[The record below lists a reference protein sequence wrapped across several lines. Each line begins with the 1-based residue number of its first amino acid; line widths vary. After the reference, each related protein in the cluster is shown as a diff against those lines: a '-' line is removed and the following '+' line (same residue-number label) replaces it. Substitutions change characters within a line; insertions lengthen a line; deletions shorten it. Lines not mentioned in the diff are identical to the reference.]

1 MITACEL
8 EAARRPRSGTPD
20 PRRGH
25 RVIRPRRIIER
36 WGLDPESLPSEESR
50 HASWLELFFDLVFV
64 LALAAV
70 QNRLTDEVPDADE
83 ILRTAGLYV
92 IVWWAWVGQA
102 FYDTR
107 FDPDDLGHRLAVLV
121 GMVGAGI
128 MAVGAKDAPH
138 TLLLPIGYLVVRG
151 TLLALYLRVR
161 GTGTTARR
169 LTTVYFTGFSAGLAF
184 WVASLAV
191 PPRYRPW
198 LWLIGLV
205 VELLTPWLG
214 RRWLIQHPVH
224 PSHLPERIGQF
235 TIILLGVSLT
245 DLIAAVPTRPSPAV
259 AAVAI
264 TAFLIPASVWWVYTT
279 FVTMGLTTSRLSA
292 GLGYATVHGAI
303 GSALLLLG
311 WCLGQAVREVGAGHE
326 DLPHMLRLLLAVS
339 LASWMVGGLA
349 LQRIALGTIPP
360 VRVAIAVV
368 SIGLVGTVSLVPPP
382 IALMPLIALVMIAY
396 AVVVSRLIVRFGKER
411 IET

>member
-1 MITACEL
+1 M
-8 EAARRPRSGTPD
+8 
-20 PRRGH
+20 
-25 RVIRPRRIIER
+25 IRPRRIIQR
-36 WGLDPESLPSEESR
+36 WGLDPESLPGEEEAR

-70 QNRLTDEVPDADE
+70 QNRLTDAVPDVDE
-83 ILRTAGLYV
+83 ILRTAGLFV

-107 FDPDDLGHRLAVLV
+107 FDPDDLGHRLVVLL

-128 MAVGAKDAPH
+128 MAIGVRDAPE

-151 TLLALYLRVR
+151 TLLVLYLRVR
-161 GTGTTARR
+161 GTGATARR
-169 LTTVYFTGFSAGLAF
+169 LTTVYFIGFSAGLVF

-191 PPRYRPW
+191 PARHRPM

-214 RRWLIQHPVH
+214 RRWLVQHPVH

-245 DLIAAVPTRPSPAV
+245 DLIGAVPTRPSPAV
-259 AAVAI
+259 VVVGI

-292 GLGYATVHGAI
+292 GLGYATVQGAI
-303 GSALLLLG
+303 GCTLLLLG
-311 WCLGQAVREVGAGHE
+311 WCLGQAVREVGAGRE
-326 DLPHMLRLLLAVS
+326 DLPQMLRLLLAVS

-349 LQRIALGTIPP
+349 LQRIALGTVPP
-360 VRVAIAVV
+360 LRLGIAAVA
-368 SIGLVGTVSLVPPP
+368 IGLVGAVALVPPP
-382 IALMPLIALVMIAY
+382 LALMPLLAVLMIVY
-396 AVVVSRLIVRFGKER
+396 AAVVSRLIIRFGKER
-411 IET
+411 IEA

>member
-1 MITACEL
+1 M
-8 EAARRPRSGTPD
+8 
-20 PRRGH
+20 
-25 RVIRPRRIIER
+25 IRPRRLIER
-36 WGLDPESLPSEESR
+36 WGLDPKSLPGESEER

-70 QNRLTDEVPDADE
+70 QNRLTDAVPDVDE
-83 ILRTAGLYV
+83 ILRTAGLFV

-107 FDPDDLGHRLAVLV
+107 FDPDDLGHRLVVLV
-121 GMVGAGI
+121 GMIGAGI
-128 MAVGAKDAPH
+128 MAVGAKDAPK

-151 TLLALYLRVR
+151 TLLVLYLRVR
-161 GTGTTARR
+161 STGETARR
-169 LTTVYFTGFSAGLAF
+169 LTTVYFVGFSAGLLF

-191 PPRYRPW
+191 PAQNRPM

-214 RRWLIQHPVH
+214 RRWLVQHPVH
-224 PSHLPERIGQF
+224 PAHLPERIGQF

-245 DLIAAVPTRPSPAV
+245 DLINAVPTRPSPAV
-259 AAVAI
+259 VVVAI
-264 TAFLIPASVWWVYTT
+264 AGFLIPASVWWVYTT
-279 FVTMGLTTSRLSA
+279 FVNMGLTSSRLSA

-311 WCLGQAVREVGAGHE
+311 WCLGQAVREVGAGRE
-326 DLPHMLRLLLAVS
+326 DLPQMLRLLLAVS
-339 LASWMVGGLA
+339 LASWMLGGLA

-360 VRVAIAVV
+360 LRLGIGAVAV
-368 SIGLVGTVSLVPPP
+368 GLVGAAALVPPP
-382 IALMPLIALVMIAY
+382 LALIPLLALLMICY

>member
-1 MITACEL
+1 M
-8 EAARRPRSGTPD
+8 
-20 PRRGH
+20 
-25 RVIRPRRIIER
+25 IRPRRIIER
-36 WGLDPESLPSEESR
+36 WGLDPESLPGEEEER

-64 LALAAV
+64 LALLAV
-70 QNRLTDEVPDADE
+70 QDRLTNAVPDPDDV
-83 ILRTAGLYV
+83 LRTAGLFV
-92 IVWWAWVGQA
+92 IVFWAWLGQA

-121 GMVGAGI
+121 GMVGAGA
-128 MAVGAKDAPH
+128 MAIGAKDAPK

-161 GTGTTARR
+161 GTGRTARR
-169 LTTVYFTGFSAGLAF
+169 LTTVYFIGFSAGLLF

-191 PPRYRPW
+191 SAHTRPL
-198 LWLIGLV
+198 LWAIGLV

-235 TIILLGVSLT
+235 TIILLGISLT
-245 DLIAAVPTRPSPAV
+245 DLIGAVPTRPSPAV
-259 AAVAI
+259 AVVAI

-292 GLGYATVHGAI
+292 GIGYATVHAVI

-311 WCLGQAVREVGAGHE
+311 WCLGQVVRDVAEGRE

-339 LASWMVGGLA
+339 LASWMTGGLA
-349 LQRIALGTIPP
+349 LQRIALGTIPLLRIGIG
-360 VRVAIAVV
+360 VVAV
-368 SIGLVGTVSLVPPP
+368 GLVGAAALVPPP
-382 IALMPLIALVMIAY
+382 LVLMPLLALLMICY
-396 AVVVSRLIVRFGKER
+396 AVVVSRLIVRFGKEH